1 MACMSCMSN
10 QFLIDNWQQTDKN
23 VWRNKCKYTP
33 FHLYN
38 RDLSLSSYEERGM
51 ASPHPS
57 DVTSSVSHLPSHI
70 SISCL
75 HIVST
80 QNVVTRNLWKTW
92 SKRDMRHNPPGP
104 CCQAAGVLL
113 IYLVPLPLGDTMSGL
128 ESVQTSSNWITF
140 HLILCSQN
148 LKWHYSQT
156 WRRWQC
162 VSVRKDYICDGV
174 SKQ

>member
-38 RDLSLSSYEERGM
+38 RDLSLRSYEERGM

-92 SKRDMRHNPPGP
+92 SNVTLGSGPLLSGCGCPPNISGSSSARRHNVRSWKCPN
-104 CCQAAGVLL
+104 LL
-113 IYLVPLPLGDTMSGL
+113 KLNYISFNSLLAKPEMAQFPDMTPMTMCFSEERL
-128 ESVQTSSNWITF
+128 
-140 HLILCSQN
+140 HLWWCI
-148 LKWHYSQT
+148 
-156 WRRWQC
+156 
-162 VSVRKDYICDGV
+162 
-174 SKQ
+174 